1 MNRQQYVKMR
11 AVEDRHWWYL
21 GMRSIH
27 RDVLRAARLPADA
40 RVLDAGCGTGGNF
53 AMLGQVGQVT
63 GIDFSDLALE
73 LSAERGVERL
83 ARASVTALPF
93 VAESFDLVT
102 SFDVLSH
109 GSIGDDGVAF
119 GEFRRV
125 LKPGGALLVQ
135 LPALKW
141 LEGAHDREVHN
152 VRRYTAD
159 ELRDKLRAAGLE
171 SERITYVNGLLS
183 PLAAVRRIAQRVVGA
198 RGDDLGETPPLLE
211 AGFRGALALE
221 RRLLQRSDMPLGVSV
236 LGLARRPR

>member
-1 MNRQQYVKMR
+1 LNREQYVKMR

-21 GMRSIH
+21 GMRAIH

-53 AMLGQVGQVT
+53 GMLGRIGQVV

-73 LSAERGVERL
+73 LSAERGVGQL

-93 VAESFDLVT
+93 RSDSFDLVT
-102 SFDVLSH
+102 SFDVLCH
-109 GSIGDDGVAF
+109 RSIGDDAVAF

-141 LEGAHDREVHN
+141 LEGAHDREVHT

-159 ELRDKLRAAGLE
+159 ELRAKARAAGLE
-171 SERITYVNGLLS
+171 PERVTYVNGLLS
-183 PLAAVRRIAQRVVGA
+183 PLAAARRIAQRLVGA
-198 RGDDLGETPPLLE
+198 HGDDLGETPSLLE
-211 AGFRGALALE
+211 AGFRSALALE
-221 RRLLQRSDMPLGVSV
+221 RRLLQRGDLPVGVSV
-236 LGLARRPR
+236 LALARRPR